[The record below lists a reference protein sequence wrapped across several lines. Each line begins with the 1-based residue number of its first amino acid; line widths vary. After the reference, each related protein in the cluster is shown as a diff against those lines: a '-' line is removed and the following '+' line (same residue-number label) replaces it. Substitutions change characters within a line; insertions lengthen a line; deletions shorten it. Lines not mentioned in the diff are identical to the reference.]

1 MPPGGRRHGRYWIAR
16 FNARSRTGGVEVL
29 PGLGSDLPVGLET
42 AAALN
47 GTYGDVGTFS
57 ELAVDGECVVVVGVQ
72 QALVLP
78 HLRADHA
85 LGHDPGAV
93 PVVAAAGATAAP
105 GEAAVL
111 REAGAEGAEEVSP
124 LAGLRGCDVFVFV
137 PHGPWSP
144 CSSSR
149 RLSGS
154 WSVRCCSSGAGGFVD
169 HGLVVIGL
177 IVVGAVV
184 AADLGGGGV
193 LCFVG
198 RVPASDQQQRGK
210 GGEDSDPAPG
220 SSGRPCRF
228 GPAGCGWCGV
238 RPGRCWCRSCSA
250 GSGVRGCRRCGVWG
264 CCRRHR
270 ALRPCRGSWRRGRD
284 GGGATA
290 GACRPGDRG
299 RAGGRP
305 PFRGGGLPEGRAG
318 GGAGGRR
325 GGPGRCGG
333 GPGRGVRRGGRPG
346 S

>member
-42 AAALN
+42 AASLN

-72 QALVLP
+72 QALNLP

-93 PVVAAAGATAAP
+93 PVVAAAGAAGGAGRGGRTAR
-105 GEAAVL
+105 G
-111 REAGAEGAEEVSP
+111 GS
-124 LAGLRGCDVFVFV
+124 RGCGRGLALGWTAGV
-137 PHGPWSP
+137 
-144 CSSSR
+144 R
-149 RLSGS
+149 RLRFRAS
-154 WSVRCCSSGAGGFVD
+154 WPVESLFFFSSPVGV
-169 HGLVVIGL
+169 L
-177 IVVGAVV
+177 VGAV
-184 AADLGGGGV
+184 LFFGGRGV
-193 LCFVG
+193 SSTMG
-198 RVPASDQQQRGK
+198 WS
-210 GGEDSDPAPG
+210 
-220 SSGRPCRF
+220 SSG
-228 GPAGCGWCGV
+228 CGV

-290 GACRPGDRG
+290 GACRPGGRG

-318 GGAGGRR
+318 GGARGRR
-325 GGPGRCGG
+325 GGTGKCGG